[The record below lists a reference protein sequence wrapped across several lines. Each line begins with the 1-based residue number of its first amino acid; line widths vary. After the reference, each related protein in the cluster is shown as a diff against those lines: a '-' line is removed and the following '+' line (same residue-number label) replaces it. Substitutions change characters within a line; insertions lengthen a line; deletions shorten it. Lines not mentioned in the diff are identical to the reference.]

1 MCYLNEIQKLGT
13 QIKRIHASKN
23 KNNIKW
29 NRNQIEH
36 NDDGTH
42 TQYYMN
48 RIELYRKQQT
58 NYPCYCHSFA
68 PFSIK
73 RIRLSYFN
81 FYRTKS
87 NKK

>member
-1 MCYLNEIQKLGT
+1 MKFKNLALKLSAYMQAKTKTTLN
-13 QIKRIHASKN
+13 R
-23 KNNIKW
+23 

-36 NDDGTH
+36 NDDGTY

-68 PFSIK
+68 PFSLK

-81 FYRTKS
+81 FYRTIS
-87 NKK
+87 NKKYK